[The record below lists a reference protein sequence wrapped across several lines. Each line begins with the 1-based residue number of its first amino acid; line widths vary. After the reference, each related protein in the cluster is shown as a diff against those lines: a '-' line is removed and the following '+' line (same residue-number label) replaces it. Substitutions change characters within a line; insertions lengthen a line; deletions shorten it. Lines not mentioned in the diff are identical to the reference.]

1 MVDDRPEDTGP
12 LPDPDRP
19 KRAPPTIDLRATE
32 VSSEPPPPEPAEQ
45 AQGEPEPESKPE
57 VAEAE
62 SSSEPSP
69 QPAAPPEPVSKPVS
83 QPVSPWAI
91 APISGA
97 VAAALVIGVG
107 WLLGWPA
114 VQTASPAAPQVNP
127 AAVDELATRV
137 AGLESKASKAVPA
150 TDAAATA
157 RIDTLE
163 KSITALRGEL
173 AASRAQ
179 SETLAAAIN
188 EVKAA
193 PRDGAA
199 PAPDLSGINERIARI
214 DSAVRTQAAA
224 LSQQSSQLAAAKV
237 AEAKP
242 ADDLPLRRVVA
253 ASLLDVAVRHGD
265 PFAAPLAAAMP
276 LAEDA
281 DALKPL
287 EAFAAS
293 GVPSAASLSRDL
305 LEIVPTLAPP
315 APDTATTGTGIVDRL
330 QAGAAKLVR
339 IQRTDAGGTGRG
351 SVVARVTAAA
361 LRNDLN
367 GARNELKT
375 LEPADRAAA
384 QAWLDKVDARDA
396 ALAASRKFADG
407 AMAALPTAKQ

>member
-1 MVDDRPEDTGP
+1 MVDDRPKDTGP

>member
-1 MVDDRPEDTGP
+1 MVDDRPKDTGP

-69 QPAAPPEPVSKPVS
+69 QPAAPPEPVSKPIS
-83 QPVSPWAI
+83 QPISPWAI

>member
-1 MVDDRPEDTGP
+1 MVDHRPEDAP
-12 LPDPDRP
+12 PDPDRP
-19 KRAPPTIDLRATE
+19 KRAPPTIELQANE
-32 VSSEPPPPEPAEQ
+32 VSSERPKPAEQ

-57 VAEAE
+57 ATEAE
-62 SSSEPSP
+62 SGSEPSP
-69 QPAAPPEPVSKPVS
+69 QPAAPPEPVSK
-83 QPVSPWAI
+83 PVSPWAI

-114 VQTASPAAPQVNP
+114 VKTASPAAPQVNP

-163 KSITALRGEL
+163 KSINALHGEL

-305 LEIVPTLAPP
+305 LEIVPTLTPP
-315 APDTATTGTGIVDRL
+315 APDTATTGTGIVNRL

>member
-1 MVDDRPEDTGP
+1 MVDDRPKDTGP

-32 VSSEPPPPEPAEQ
+32 VSSEPPKPAEQ

-407 AMAALPTAKQ
+407 AMAALTTAKQ

>member
-1 MVDDRPEDTGP
+1 MVDDRPKDTGP

-396 ALAASRKFADG
+396 ALAASRKFADS
-407 AMAALPTAKQ
+407 AMAALATAKQ

>member
-114 VQTASPAAPQVNP
+114 VQTASPAAPQVNA
-127 AAVDELATRV
+127 AAVDELTTRV
-137 AGLESKASKAVPA
+137 ASLESKASKAVPA

-193 PRDGAA
+193 PRDGTA

-305 LEIVPTLAPP
+305 LEIVPTLTPP
-315 APDTATTGTGIVDRL
+315 APDTATTGTGIVNRL

-339 IQRTDAGGTGRG
+339 IQRTDAGGTDRG

>member
-1 MVDDRPEDTGP
+1 MVDHRPEDAP
-12 LPDPDRP
+12 PDPDRP
-19 KRAPPTIDLRATE
+19 KRAPPTIELQANE
-32 VSSEPPPPEPAEQ
+32 VSSERPKPAEPAPSDTDPEIKPEAAGAEPGFEPSPEQVPPPEPA
-45 AQGEPEPESKPE
+45 SKPI
-57 VAEAE
+57 
-62 SSSEPSP
+62 
-69 QPAAPPEPVSKPVS
+69 SKPI
-83 QPVSPWAI
+83 SPWAI
-91 APISGA
+91 APVSGA

-114 VQTASPAAPQVNP
+114 VKTASPAAPQVNP
-127 AAVDELATRV
+127 AAVDELASRV

-293 GVPSAASLSRDL
+293 GVPSAASLSSDL

-315 APDTATTGTGIVDRL
+315 APDTATTGTGIVNRL

-339 IQRTDAGGTGRG
+339 IQRTDAGGTDRG

>member
-1 MVDDRPEDTGP
+1 MVDDRPKDTGP

-19 KRAPPTIDLRATE
+19 KRAPPTIDLRATA

>member
-1 MVDDRPEDTGP
+1 MVNDRPEDTGP

-19 KRAPPTIDLRATE
+19 KRAPPTIDLQATE
-32 VSSEPPPPEPAEQ
+32 LSSEPAEQ
-45 AQGEPEPESKPE
+45 AQGEPEPEPKPQA
-57 VAEAE
+57 AEAE
-62 SSSEPSP
+62 SRSEPSP
-69 QPAAPPEPVSKPVS
+69 QPASPPEPVSKPVS
-83 QPVSPWAI
+83 QPISPWAI

-107 WLLGWPA
+107 WLLGWPT
-114 VQTASPAAPQVNP
+114 VQTASPAPPQVNA
-127 AAVDELATRV
+127 AAVDELTTRV
-137 AGLESKASKAVPA
+137 ASLESKASKAAPV

-157 RIDTLE
+157 RIDALE

-179 SETLAAAIN
+179 SEKLAAAIN
-188 EVKAA
+188 EVRAA

-199 PAPDLSGINERIARI
+199 PAPDLSGINERIAKI
-214 DSAVRTQAAA
+214 DSAMRAQAAA
-224 LSQQSSQLAAAKV
+224 LAQQSSQLAAATA

-253 ASLLDVAVRHGD
+253 ASLLDGAVRHGD
-265 PFAAPLAAAMP
+265 PFAAPLAAAKP
-276 LAEDA
+276 VAENA

-293 GVPSAASLSRDL
+293 GVPSAAALCREL
-305 LEIVPTLAPP
+305 LEIVPKLTPP
-315 APDTATTGTGIVDRL
+315 APDTATTGAGIADRL

-339 IQRTDAGGTGRG
+339 IQRTDAGGTDRG

-361 LRNDLN
+361 LRNDVN

-375 LEPADRAAA
+375 LEPADRAPA
-384 QAWLDKVDARDA
+384 QPWLDKVDARDT

-407 AMAALPTAKQ
+407 AMAALATAKQ

>member
-1 MVDDRPEDTGP
+1 MVDDRPKDTGP

-83 QPVSPWAI
+83 PWAI

-114 VQTASPAAPQVNP
+114 VQTASPAAPQVNA
-127 AAVDELATRV
+127 AAVDELTTRV
-137 AGLESKASKAVPA
+137 ASLESKASKAVPA

-361 LRNDLN
+361 LRNDLG

-375 LEPADRAAA
+375 LSPADRAAA

>member
-114 VQTASPAAPQVNP
+114 VQTASPAAPQVNA
-127 AAVDELATRV
+127 AAVDELTTRV
-137 AGLESKASKAVPA
+137 ASLESKASKAVPA

-199 PAPDLSGINERIARI
+199 AAPDLSGINERIARI

-287 EAFAAS
+287 EPFAAS
-293 GVPSAASLSRDL
+293 GVPSAAALSRDL
-305 LEIVPTLAPP
+305 LEIVPTLTPP

-407 AMAALPTAKQ
+407 AMAALATAKQ

>member
-114 VQTASPAAPQVNP
+114 VQTASPAAPQVNA
-127 AAVDELATRV
+127 AAVDELTTRV
-137 AGLESKASKAVPA
+137 ASLESKASKAVPA

-199 PAPDLSGINERIARI
+199 AAPDLSGINERIARI

-287 EAFAAS
+287 EPFAAS
-293 GVPSAASLSRDL
+293 GVPSAAALSRDL
-305 LEIVPTLAPP
+305 LEIVPTLTPP
-315 APDTATTGTGIVDRL
+315 APDTATTGTGIVNRL

-339 IQRTDAGGTGRG
+339 IQRTDAGGTDRG

-407 AMAALPTAKQ
+407 AMAALATAKQ